1 VRVAIDD
8 FGRGKASF
16 ADLQHLPVSTLKL
29 DPSFV
34 RAAPR
39 DPAAAAILKAVIAM
53 ARGLKRRTI
62 AEGIERSE
70 QVEWLRANGCA
81 QGQGFLFGL
90 PLSTGAMTQRLQQQH
105 DALAQRA
112 VAAATLATAA
122 VAGGPVTATPTAS
135 AALAVSAAF
144 GATVAPDLQVDPG
157 TLPPR

>member
-1 VRVAIDD
+1 
-8 FGRGKASF
+8 
-16 ADLQHLPVSTLKL
+16 
-29 DPSFV
+29 
-34 RAAPR
+34 
-39 DPAAAAILKAVIAM
+39 M

-122 VAGGPVTATPTAS
+122 VAGGSVPATPTAS

-144 GATVAPDLQVDPG
+144 GATVAPDPLVDPG
-157 TLPPR
+157 TPPPR